1 MTITQFRKIFLHSLG
16 SVLQSNLIG
25 SLLSMLS
32 TRTLALDAT
41 ESSQLVTI
49 INELKISG
57 GLSVDEERYLTEI
70 FQIVFVEEGT
80 LNYINPSLGESKY
93 IDVTLI
99 ADDNWTEYN
108 IVVKDDTTMDYISA
122 INIVGLDYASFGNVP
137 PYTQRIQIDNF
148 GSQLTTGTLHKGV
161 VQLEVGNESGDATGD
176 CVSVLSEFY
185 YTLKKNDVD
194 E

>member
-99 ADDNWTEYN
+99 ADDDWTEYN
-108 IVVKDDTTMDYISA
+108 IVVKDDATMDYISA
-122 INIVGLDYASFGNVP
+122 INIVGVDYAASAP
-137 PYTQRIQIDNF
+137 TYTQRIQIDNF

-161 VQLEVGNESGDATGD
+161 VQLEVRNDSGDATGD

-194 E
+194 EPA

>member
-1 MTITQFRKIFLHSLG
+1 MNNYKLKKLFEVKMKRFIPNNKFNEILTLIKSKDTDISDDDYKLLVSILLIFNSD
-16 SVLQSNLIG
+16 
-25 SLLSMLS
+25 LS
-32 TRTLALDAT
+32 T
-41 ESSQLVTI
+41 
-49 INELKISG
+49 
-57 GLSVDEERYLTEI
+57 DEERYLTEI
-70 FQIVFVEEGT
+70 FQIVFIEEGT

-99 ADDNWTEYN
+99 ADDDWTEYN

-122 INIVGLDYASFGNVP
+122 INIIGVDYAASAP
-137 PYTQRIQIDNF
+137 TYTQRIQIDNF

-194 E
+194 EPA